1 MIQNYF
7 LKCQIEISDTT
18 TISYIL
24 HQPSHFP
31 SSIFTYLYLVMD
43 FLDIHTHKVATQS
56 GVISIQSL
64 SLTSDIFLAMPKT
77 KPISVGLHPWFAK
90 IDHLELQMKYLNVV
104 ANQTNVKQIGECGLD
119 RLRGENLE
127 NQLVILEKQIEL
139 AEKINKPL
147 ILHCVKCFS
156 ELIATK
162 ERLKVKV
169 PMVIHGFNKN
179 EELGKQL
186 LDKGFLLSFGI
197 AALKENSGAAK
208 LIQSTNNFFLET
220 DDADISI
227 EEIYKAVAILKKCT
241 VDELK
246 ARIFAD
252 WNNLKS

>member
-1 MIQNYF
+1 
-7 LKCQIEISDTT
+7 
-18 TISYIL
+18 
-24 HQPSHFP
+24 
-31 SSIFTYLYLVMD
+31 MD
-43 FLDIHTHKVATQS
+43 SLDIHTHKAATQT
-56 GVISIQSL
+56 GIISVQSL

-90 IDHLELQMKYLNVV
+90 IDQLELQMKYLTVV
-104 ANQTNVKQIGECGLD
+104 ANQTNVKLIGECGLD

-127 NQLVILEKQIEL
+127 NQLLILEKQIEL

-147 ILHCVKCFS
+147 ILHCVKCFA
-156 ELIATK
+156 ELIAIK
-162 ERLKVKV
+162 DRLKVKV

-179 EELGKQL
+179 EALGQQL

-208 LIQSTNNFFLET
+208 LIKSTERFFLET
-220 DDADISI
+220 DDADVSI
-227 EEIYKAVAILKKCT
+227 EEIYQTAAILKKCT

-252 WNNLKS
+252 WNNLKN

>member
-1 MIQNYF
+1 
-7 LKCQIEISDTT
+7 
-18 TISYIL
+18 
-24 HQPSHFP
+24 
-31 SSIFTYLYLVMD
+31 MD
-43 FLDIHTHKVATQS
+43 FLDIHTHKAATQP
-56 GVISIQSL
+56 GIISVQSL

-90 IDHLELQMKYLNVV
+90 IDQLELQMKYLTVV
-104 ANQTNVKQIGECGLD
+104 SNQTNVKLIGECGLD

-127 NQLVILEKQIEL
+127 NQLLILEKQIEL

-147 ILHCVKCFS
+147 ILHCVKCFA
-156 ELIATK
+156 ELIAIK
-162 ERLKVKV
+162 DRLKVKV

-179 EELGKQL
+179 EALGQQL

-208 LIQSTNNFFLET
+208 LIKSTERFFLET
-220 DDADISI
+220 DDADVSI
-227 EEIYKAVAILKKCT
+227 EEIYQTAAILKKCT

-252 WNNLKS
+252 WNNLKN